1 MTMDWF
7 MLTLAALLAAGLIA
21 VAVTVEVLALARAS
35 RVEDEQRFPRVLR
48 SAENRVD
55 AVKAERERA
64 ATPDSDLPTMACEA
78 VSRRHARINDDG

>member
-7 MLTLAALLAAGLIA
+7 MLILAALLAAGLVT
-21 VAVTVEVLALARAS
+21 VAVTLEIQALVRAS
-35 RVEDEQRFPRVLR
+35 RVEDEQRFPRVFR

-64 ATPDSDLPTMACEA
+64 ATLDSDSPTMACEA
-78 VSRRHARINDDG
+78 VPRRHAQRNDDG